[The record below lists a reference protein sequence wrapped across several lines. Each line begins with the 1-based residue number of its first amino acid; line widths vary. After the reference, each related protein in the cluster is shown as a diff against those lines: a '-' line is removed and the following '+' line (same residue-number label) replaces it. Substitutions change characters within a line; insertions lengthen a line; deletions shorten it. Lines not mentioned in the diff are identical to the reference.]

1 MTTSE
6 SYILVYG
13 TNIQTLQDKAL
24 ALVSLK
30 SIEGIHECSIDLTDS
45 DKVLRLKAARNRED
59 VEAILHH
66 LHIGFYELPD

>member
-1 MTTSE
+1 MTPAE
-6 SYILVYG
+6 SHILIYG
-13 TNIQTLQDKAL
+13 TDIQTLEEKAL

-30 SIEGIHECSIDLTDS
+30 SIEGIHECSIDLADS

-59 VEAILHH
+59 VEAILNN